1 LVDPDHLT
9 VGRAVSKPS
18 VGAADVTPSPEMPK
32 LGSQIVIGTD
42 LLIIIPWFGIAFF
55 AM

>member
-1 LVDPDHLT
+1 LVDPDDLT

-32 LGSQIVIGTD
+32 LGSQMLVIGTD
-42 LLIIIPWFGIAFF
+42 LLIIIPWFGIA
-55 AM
+55 M